1 MPVPVSNLQ
10 SVNPSSIIELFQLTL
25 VSSLHGSGSNS
36 GASSGTYYF
45 AGMTDAVTTG
55 NNAYAPIHWNSK
67 EYQRLPIQASGFE
80 YNGHGQLPRPT
91 LTVSNLFSTFS
102 TILADVNTNGTAGND
117 LVGARVVRIRTLLR
131 YLPNSNF
138 TGDNPYGTPDETQ
151 EFPQESYVVARK
163 SLESRDVCEFELASA
178 IDMVNTA
185 LPKRQILPSEFPGVG
200 DFY

>member
-1 MPVPVSNLQ
+1 MPVPVSDLQ

-25 VSSLHGSGSNS
+25 VSSLHGTPSSS
-36 GASSGTYYF
+36 DSGTYYF
-45 AGMTDAVTTG
+45 TGMTDAVTTG
-55 NNAYAPIHWNSK
+55 NNAYAPIHWGNPSK
-67 EYQRLPIQASGFE
+67 EYQRLPIQCSGFE
-80 YNGHGQLPRPT
+80 YNGHGQLPRPK
-91 LTVSNLFSTFS
+91 LVVSNLFSTFS
-102 TILADVNTNGTAGND
+102 SILVDVNAVTPGND
-117 LVGARVVRIRTLLR
+117 LVGARVVRIRTLLK

-138 TGDNPYGTPDETQ
+138 TGDNPYGTPDVTQ

-163 SLESRDVCEFELASA
+163 SLESRNVCEFELASA